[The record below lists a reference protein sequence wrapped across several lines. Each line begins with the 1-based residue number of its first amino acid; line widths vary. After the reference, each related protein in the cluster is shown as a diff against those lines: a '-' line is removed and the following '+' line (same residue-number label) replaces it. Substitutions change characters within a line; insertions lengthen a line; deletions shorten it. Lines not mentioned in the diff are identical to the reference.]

1 MLSVREA
8 QARVLDG
15 FRPLPSEWL
24 PLAKALGRVLAE
36 SLRARRDQ
44 PPAPVS
50 AMDGYAVRAA
60 DLEEPGRPLEVI
72 GQAPAGHPFPRP
84 LAPGQAVR
92 IFTGGVMPEGA
103 DAVAIQENAERDG
116 PLVRFTRGVQ
126 VGEFVRPAG
135 LDFPAGW
142 TGLEAGTVLGPR
154 ELGLAAVMGHAF
166 LPVRR
171 RPRVG
176 ILATGDELR
185 WPGESPGPG
194 EIVSSNSTAL
204 AAMVTLWGGDPV
216 DLGISRDEP
225 AALAA
230 SLAQVE
236 GLDVLVTSGGA
247 SVGDH
252 DLVQDALGVRG
263 LSLTFWKIAMRPG
276 KPLIFGRL
284 GTTPVLGLP
293 GNPVSSAV
301 CAILFLRGGLRH
313 TLGLDPALPREPAV
327 LARDLPEN
335 DTRED
340 YLRARYAGD
349 PDARPRRV
357 EAAGRQDSSM
367 FATFAKAEALL
378 VRPPHDPAK
387 GAGDTVEIIDLRT
400 ALAGLS

>member
-24 PLAKALGRVLAE
+24 PLAKALGRVLAGD
-36 SLRARRDQ
+36 LRARRDQ

-72 GQAPAGHPFPRP
+72 GQAPAGHPFPGP

-116 PLVRFTRGVQ
+116 SLVRFTRGVR

-142 TGLEAGTVLGPR
+142 TGLAAGTVLGPR

-204 AAMVTLWGGDPV
+204 AAMVTLWGGEPV

-236 GLDVLVTSGGA
+236 GLDALVTSGGA

-301 CAILFLRGGLRH
+301 CAILFLRGGMRRG
-313 TLGLDPALPREPAV
+313 LGLDPALPREQAV
-327 LARDLPEN
+327 LARALPAN

-340 YLRARYAGD
+340 YMRARYVDG

-367 FATFAKAEALL
+367 FATFAKADALV
-378 VRPPHDPAK
+378 VRPPHDAARE
-387 GAGDTVEIIDLRT
+387 AGEAVEVIDLRT
-400 ALAGLS
+400 ALAGLG